1 MQKLRVFGTGDA
13 ITSGCSVTQF
23 QGESIH
29 TMRNKQKGF
38 SLIELLIVVAIILI
52 IAAIAIPNLI
62 RSKMAANEAS
72 AVASVRTINTAEVV
86 YSTTYSIPSVFSL
99 LLKDLGDTA
108 GTCATVPPI
117 ATNACLVDNVLAQNG
132 IPAGSGKSGY
142 NFTYANP
149 APGTYTINADPVT
162 PNSSGVRGFFADQT
176 LVIRVAN
183 PAPATV
189 ASNPL

>member
-1 MQKLRVFGTGDA
+1 MDK
-13 ITSGCSVTQF
+13 
-23 QGESIH
+23 
-29 TMRNKQKGF
+29 KQKGF

-72 AVASVRTINTAEVV
+72 SVASIRTINTAEVIF
-86 YSTTYSIPSVFSL
+86 STTYSTVNVFSV

-142 NFTYANP
+142 SFIYTNP
-149 APGTYTINADPVT
+149 APGTYTVNANPIT
-162 PNSSGVRGFFADQT
+162 ANSSGVRGFFADQT

-183 PAPATV
+183 PAPATN